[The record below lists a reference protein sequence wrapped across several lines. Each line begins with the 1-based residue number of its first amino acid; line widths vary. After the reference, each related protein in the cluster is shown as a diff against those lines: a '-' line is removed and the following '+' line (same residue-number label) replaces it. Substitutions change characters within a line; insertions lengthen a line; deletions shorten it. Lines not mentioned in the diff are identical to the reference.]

1 MPVQIITSAEAIA
14 LLGSD
19 AIFLDVRSIPEF
31 EAGHAPGAVNIPL
44 MHMQGGGMTP
54 NAAFPEEVAAQ
65 LPKDR
70 TVVVACKAGGRS
82 ARAAAMLLQLGF
94 ERVLDH
100 SGGWSGNATDPGWV
114 RSGGP
119 QTTQA
124 EPEPGAGGGS
134 P

>member
-14 LLGSD
+14 LVDGD
-19 AIFLDVRSIPEF
+19 AIILDVRSIPEF
-31 EAGHAPGAVNIPL
+31 EAGHAPGAYNIPL

-54 NAAFPEEVAAQ
+54 NAAFAEQVAAR

-70 TVVVACKAGGRS
+70 TIVVACKAGGRS
-82 ARAAAMLLQLGF
+82 ARAAAVLVQLGF

-100 SGGWSGNATDPGWV
+100 SGGWSGNATDVGWV

-119 QTTQA
+119 QTTQT
-124 EPEPGAGGGS
+124 EPGRGAEGGS